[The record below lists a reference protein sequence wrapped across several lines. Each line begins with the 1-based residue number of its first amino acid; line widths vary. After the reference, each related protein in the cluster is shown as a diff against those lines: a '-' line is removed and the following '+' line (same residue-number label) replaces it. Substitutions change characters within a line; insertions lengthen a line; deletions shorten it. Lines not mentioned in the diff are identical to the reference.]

1 MTHFAV
7 AAAQVASY
15 REEIEL
21 NLEIH
26 AAAAQAAAA
35 QGVTVL
41 VFPELSLTG
50 YEPDLAE
57 ALAIEPTDERLR
69 ALGSIAM
76 LNQMTIIVGAPL
88 MSPETRPLLGSITFH
103 PDGRRTTYA
112 KMHLGSE
119 EAAFFVP
126 GTQPSVIDTGG
137 QKIGLSICADSS
149 QESHPAWYHEQDC
162 NIYAASVFLND
173 VWFVGDT
180 PRLGH
185 YARKHQMLVVMANHG
200 KSEGTLESFGHSTI
214 WRPGGSVCLQSPDT
228 ASCLL
233 IAEQT
238 NGKWIGRT
246 VAL

>member
-1 MTHFAV
+1 MTHFAI

-26 AAAAQAAAA
+26 TTAALAAAA

-57 ALAIEPTDERLR
+57 ALAIESTDERLWP
-69 ALGSIAM
+69 LGAIAI
-76 LNQMTIIVGAPL
+76 LHQMTIIVGAPL
-88 MSPETRPLLGSITFH
+88 RSPETRPLLGSIIFH

-112 KMHLGSE
+112 KMHLGKA

-126 GTQPSVIDTGG
+126 GTQPAVLNIAGL
-137 QKIGLSICADSS
+137 QIGLAICADSS
-149 QESHPAWYHEQDC
+149 RECHPEWYHAQGC
-162 NIYAASVFLND
+162 AIYAASVFLND
-173 VWFVGDT
+173 VWFSGDT
-180 PRLGH
+180 PRLER

-200 KSEGTLESFGHSTI
+200 KSAGTLESFDHSTI
-214 WRPGGSVCLQSPDT
+214 WLPGGSVCLQSPDT

-233 IAEQT
+233 IAEQ
-238 NGKWIGRT
+238 NAEKWIGRT
-246 VAL
+246 VVL

>member
-1 MTHFAV
+1 MDHFAV

-26 AAAAQAAAA
+26 AAAARAAAA
-35 QGVTVL
+35 QGVAVL
-41 VFPELSLTG
+41 LFPELSLTG

-57 ALAIEPTDERLR
+57 ALAVEPTDERLR
-69 ALGSIAM
+69 ALGAIAT
-76 LNQMTIIVGAPL
+76 LHQMTIIVGAPL
-88 MSPETRPLLGSITFH
+88 RSLETRPLLGSIILH
-103 PDGRRTTYA
+103 PDGHRTTYA

-119 EAAFFVP
+119 EVAFFVP

-137 QKIGLSICADSS
+137 QKIGLAICADSS
-149 QESHPAWYHEQDC
+149 RESHPAWYHEQDC

-180 PRLGH
+180 PRLER

-200 KSEGTLESFGHSTI
+200 KSKGTLESFGHSTI
-214 WRPGGSVCLQSPDT
+214 WRPDGSVCLQSPDT

-233 IAEQT
+233 IAEQA
-238 NGKWIGRT
+238 NGNWSGRT
-246 VAL
+246 VVL